1 MSILKIKNAYYC
13 AYSDVMSGE
22 FFIFFCLSQEKL
34 ELEIFKIQPK
44 EVISHQNS
52 VVEALNIH
60 NITTIRSPWEFEKD
74 FSLNK
79 VNNQFKFSYLN
90 IFKNQHHK
98 LCLRAAGALIS
109 YLEYTQCGKL
119 EHLKNM
125 NIESQENNLNI
136 DAMTIKNLELVK
148 NINGEKENS
157 LLHLINKCKTS
168 IGSRLM
174 NKWILNPIS
183 NQNILKKR
191 YQAINSLKKDNLNE
205 IIRDILSN
213 IKDIDRIL
221 SKISF
226 MKVTPKELLKL
237 KSTISFIPEIKKY
250 ISDINNIYLNNVN
263 QDIFDQSNIFAMLSS
278 TISED
283 VKVGIPYGNI
293 IKKKYNK
300 ELDSLKKVYEN
311 QNFNIL
317 NIEKS
322 ERKKNNINSLKIK
335 FNKIQGFYIE
345 VSKQKSSLVP
355 SNYIK
360 KQTLKNTDRFTT
372 IELSMLELEILKQ
385 KEKIV
390 ILEKYIYRNIV
401 NVLKENIKKIQ
412 RTMKSIAHIDVI
424 STLCERSEYF
434 NWVEPVLV
442 NKKCIK
448 IKKCYHPVVLNATT
462 KNFVL
467 NDIFFDSS
475 QKLFVI
481 TGPNMGGKSTY
492 MRQLA
497 LIVILSHIGSF
508 VPAQKAMIGRID
520 GIFTRIGSSDNI
532 SLNQSTF
539 MTEMLETS
547 YITKHATSNSLI
559 LLDEIGRGTSMFDGL
574 SIAWATALSLYQK
587 GSYVMFAT
595 HYFEM
600 TKLKKILKCCE
611 NLYTNARIHNNE
623 ISLMHKIKKGSIDQ
637 SYGIHIAKL
646 AGIDKDI
653 LKLANIKLNSLKNR
667 YKKKKLQNISLL
679 KLIFNTLKNE
689 KNNINYLLTL
699 YKIKNLI
706 RSIIYGI

>member
-1 MSILKIKNAYYC
+1 MKENTYSPVILQYISIKKKYPNAILLYRMGDFYEMFFEDAKKASKILDITLTKKINKKKNIPMAGIPFHSINNHIRKIVQLGIHVVICEQTGHYNKKKKLINRKVVQVITPGTITDVDLLNHNQSNFIMSILKIKNAYYC

-226 MKVTPKELLKL
+226 
-237 KSTISFIPEIKKY
+237 Y
-250 ISDINNIYLNNVN
+250 DIY
-263 QDIFDQSNIFAMLSS
+263 
-278 TISED
+278 
-283 VKVGIPYGNI
+283 
-293 IKKKYNK
+293 
-300 ELDSLKKVYEN
+300 
-311 QNFNIL
+311 
-317 NIEKS
+317 
-322 ERKKNNINSLKIK
+322 
-335 FNKIQGFYIE
+335 
-345 VSKQKSSLVP
+345 
-355 SNYIK
+355 
-360 KQTLKNTDRFTT
+360 
-372 IELSMLELEILKQ
+372 
-385 KEKIV
+385 
-390 ILEKYIYRNIV
+390 
-401 NVLKENIKKIQ
+401 
-412 RTMKSIAHIDVI
+412 
-424 STLCERSEYF
+424 
-434 NWVEPVLV
+434 
-442 NKKCIK
+442 
-448 IKKCYHPVVLNATT
+448 
-462 KNFVL
+462 
-467 NDIFFDSS
+467 
-475 QKLFVI
+475 
-481 TGPNMGGKSTY
+481 
-492 MRQLA
+492 
-497 LIVILSHIGSF
+497 
-508 VPAQKAMIGRID
+508 
-520 GIFTRIGSSDNI
+520 
-532 SLNQSTF
+532 
-539 MTEMLETS
+539 
-547 YITKHATSNSLI
+547 
-559 LLDEIGRGTSMFDGL
+559 
-574 SIAWATALSLYQK
+574 
-587 GSYVMFAT
+587 
-595 HYFEM
+595 
-600 TKLKKILKCCE
+600 
-611 NLYTNARIHNNE
+611 
-623 ISLMHKIKKGSIDQ
+623 
-637 SYGIHIAKL
+637 
-646 AGIDKDI
+646 
-653 LKLANIKLNSLKNR
+653 
-667 YKKKKLQNISLL
+667 
-679 KLIFNTLKNE
+679 
-689 KNNINYLLTL
+689 
-699 YKIKNLI
+699 
-706 RSIIYGI
+706 